1 MSIDPIL
8 TTNKKSTLEEKEV
21 KFTDGNDFTSPKF
34 TSPDI
39 ELAEKKDSNTV
50 EPAKRKSKKTQTQ
63 RLSETTI
70 LKCRTLQPFMTELE
84 RADKA
89 SIDDI
94 ISTLADYYIK
104 EGLPDRQKDVFQ
116 GMYDLNLKRLD

>member
-1 MSIDPIL
+1 
-8 TTNKKSTLEEKEV
+8 
-21 KFTDGNDFTSPKF
+21 
-34 TSPDI
+34 
-39 ELAEKKDSNTV
+39 
-50 EPAKRKSKKTQTQ
+50 KKTQTQ
-63 RLSETTI
+63 RLSVTTI

>member
-39 ELAEKKDSNTV
+39 ELAEKK
-50 EPAKRKSKKTQTQ
+50 R
-63 RLSETTI
+63 
-70 LKCRTLQPFMTELE
+70 F
-84 RADKA
+84 
-89 SIDDI
+89 
-94 ISTLADYYIK
+94 
-104 EGLPDRQKDVFQ
+104 
-116 GMYDLNLKRLD
+116 

>member
-1 MSIDPIL
+1 M
-8 TTNKKSTLEEKEV
+8 
-21 KFTDGNDFTSPKF
+21 
-34 TSPDI
+34 
-39 ELAEKKDSNTV
+39 DSNTV
-50 EPAKRKSKKTQTQ
+50 KPAKRKSKKTQTQ

>member
-21 KFTDGNDFTSPKF
+21 KFTDGNDFTNPKF

-50 EPAKRKSKKTQTQ
+50 KPAKRKSKKTQTQ

>member
-21 KFTDGNDFTSPKF
+21 KFTDGNNFTSPKF

-39 ELAEKKDSNTV
+39 GLAEKKDSNTV
-50 EPAKRKSKKTQTQ
+50 KPAKRKSKKTQTQ
-63 RLSETTI
+63 RLSVTTI

>member
-39 ELAEKKDSNTV
+39 ELAEK
-50 EPAKRKSKKTQTQ
+50 RILTQ
-63 RLSETTI
+63 
-70 LKCRTLQPFMTELE
+70 
-84 RADKA
+84 
-89 SIDDI
+89 
-94 ISTLADYYIK
+94 
-104 EGLPDRQKDVFQ
+104 
-116 GMYDLNLKRLD
+116 LNLQKGNQKKLKLSVSRKLRF

>member
-21 KFTDGNDFTSPKF
+21 KFTDGNDFTNPKF
-34 TSPDI
+34 TSLDI

-50 EPAKRKSKKTQTQ
+50 KPAKRKSKKTQTQ
-63 RLSETTI
+63 RLSVTTI

>member
-1 MSIDPIL
+1 
-8 TTNKKSTLEEKEV
+8 
-21 KFTDGNDFTSPKF
+21 
-34 TSPDI
+34 
-39 ELAEKKDSNTV
+39 
-50 EPAKRKSKKTQTQ
+50 
-63 RLSETTI
+63 
-70 LKCRTLQPFMTELE
+70 MTELE